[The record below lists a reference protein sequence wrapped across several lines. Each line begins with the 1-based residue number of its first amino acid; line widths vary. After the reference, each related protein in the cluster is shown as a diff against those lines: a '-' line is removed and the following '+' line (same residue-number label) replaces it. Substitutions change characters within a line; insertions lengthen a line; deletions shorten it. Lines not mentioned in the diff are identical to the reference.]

1 MKLPD
6 ELVFLQNGKK
16 EQKSSFSSMIGK
28 ICVITGATS
37 GVGLAA
43 LQRLAEGGANIVMVC
58 RNLAKAE
65 KIKTEITALNQVR
78 IEIVIADF
86 SSLAEVRAAAEII
99 KKAHPVIDV
108 LINSAGIHSTKRTYN
123 KEGLEMVFCVNHLAT
138 FLFTELLFEQI
149 KASEQGRIIQVN
161 SEGHR
166 FNGLRIDDLNWQKR
180 IYTGLRS
187 YGAAKTAQL
196 LTVWEFAERLQE
208 SRATINAMHPGDVK
222 TGIGS
227 NNGWLYKLFLH
238 KVIWLFLKDVKI
250 SGEAL
255 YYLASDPE
263 MAEVNGCFFNLTT
276 IEKPAPHATNRKLGK
291 LVWDISRKMTGVI

>member
-1 MKLPD
+1 M
-6 ELVFLQNGKK
+6 
-16 EQKSSFSSMIGK
+16 
-28 ICVITGATS
+28 
-37 GVGLAA
+37 
-43 LQRLAEGGANIVMVC
+43 
-58 RNLAKAE
+58 
-65 KIKTEITALNQVR
+65 
-78 IEIVIADF
+78 
-86 SSLAEVRAAAEII
+86 
-99 KKAHPVIDV
+99 
-108 LINSAGIHSTKRTYN
+108 
-123 KEGLEMVFCVNHLAT
+123 
-138 FLFTELLFEQI
+138 
-149 KASEQGRIIQVN
+149 N

-263 MAEVNGCFFNLTT
+263 MAEVNGYFFNLTT
-276 IEKPAPHATNRKLGK
+276 IEKPASHATNRKLGK
-291 LVWDISRKMTGVI
+291 LVWDISRKMTGII